1 MNIQRKQERDMDKNK
16 TTGHKLKLSQ
26 SEKKALKKLK
36 EKITSIWPQT
46 QFILFGSKAIGGAD
60 AESDTDVLITM
71 PCEVTDMIREHIIHL
86 VFEINLELS
95 TNISALI
102 LSKEE
107 WESPPYSLLP
117 IYFFI
122 QEEGVAI

>member
-1 MNIQRKQERDMDKNK
+1 MKNQSKLGQNKNK
-16 TTGHKLKLSQ
+16 NSDLTLKLSQ
-26 SEKKALKKLK
+26 SERKALKQLK
-36 EKITSIWPQT
+36 GKITSIWPQT
-46 QFILFGSKAIGGAD
+46 RFILFGSKAVGGAD
-60 AESDTDVLITM
+60 VESDTDLLITM
-71 PCEVTDMIREHIIHL
+71 PCDVTDMIREHIIHM
-86 VFEINLELS
+86 VFEINLKLS

-102 LSKEE
+102 LSKKE

>member
-1 MNIQRKQERDMDKNK
+1 MKNQSKLGQDKNK
-16 TTGHKLKLSQ
+16 TTGIILKLSQ
-26 SEKKALKKLK
+26 SEKKALKQLK
-36 EKITSIWPQT
+36 EKITSMWPQT
-46 QFILFGSKAIGGAD
+46 RFILFGSKAVGGAD
-60 AESDTDVLITM
+60 AESDIDLLITM

-102 LSKEE
+102 LSKKE